1 MILAEALANY
11 LATATPKVNPYAHQE
26 LHRFSRAI
34 GLERDVEQLAP
45 PEVARYAENVV
56 ASGGDVH
63 GRLMPVKLFLVS
75 LKKKGHSSHS
85 LAAHVKIPRAT
96 LKAVVIAQQNADAI
110 HMTAD
115 GMDQMK
121 EELVG
126 LKSGREEKVAAI
138 RTAAEDKDFRE
149 NAPLDAARETHS
161 QAEARIKELEETLRR
176 AVVLGES
183 SPEGSGV
190 HVGSLVMLHDL
201 QTGQKVKYTLVD
213 SAEADPAAGKI
224 SVVSPVG
231 KAVVG
236 RKGGDEVSVQTPK
249 GERRY
254 KIVSTES

>member
-1 MILAEALANY
+1 MTLTEALVNY
-11 LATATPKVNPYAHQE
+11 LATATPKVDPYAHQE

-45 PEVARYAENVV
+45 PEIARYAENVV
-56 ASGGDVH
+56 ASGGDIH
-63 GRLMPVKLFLVS
+63 GRLMPVKMFLAS
-75 LKKKGHSSHS
+75 LKKKGQSSHS

-110 HMTAD
+110 LMTAD
-115 GMDQMK
+115 GLERMK

-126 LKSGREEKVAAI
+126 LKSGREGKVAAI
-138 RTAAEDKDFRE
+138 RSAAEDKDFRE

-161 QAEARIKELEETLRR
+161 QAESRIKELEETLRR

-183 SPEGSGV
+183 VPEGPGV
-190 HVGSLVMLHDL
+190 QVGSRVTLHDL
-201 QTGQKVKYTLVD
+201 QTDQKVKYTLVD

-224 SVVSPVG
+224 SAVSPVG
-231 KAVVG
+231 KAILG
-236 RKGGDEVSVQTPK
+236 GKAGDEVRVRTPK

-254 KIVSTES
+254 TIMSTES

>member
-1 MILAEALANY
+1 MTLAEALASY

-34 GLERDVEQLAP
+34 GLEREVEELAP
-45 PEVARYAENVV
+45 PEIARYAENVV

-63 GRLMPVKLFLVS
+63 GRLMPVKVFLTS
-75 LKKKGHSSHS
+75 LKKQGHSLHS

-96 LKAVVIAQQNADAI
+96 LRAVVIAQQNADAI
-110 HMTAD
+110 PMTAA
-115 GMDQMK
+115 GMDRMK
-121 EELVG
+121 EDLVG
-126 LKSGREEKVAAI
+126 LKNGREGLIAAI

-161 QAEARIKELEETLRR
+161 LAESRIKELEETLRR

-183 SPEGSGV
+183 SSEGSGV
-190 HVGSLVMLHDL
+190 HVGSRVTLHDL
-201 QTGQKVKYTLVD
+201 QTGHKAKYTLVD

-236 RKGGDEVSVQTPK
+236 GKTGDEVAVQTPK

-254 KIVSTES
+254 KIMSTES